1 MNNNKLLQL
10 SRRILGGKMAIT
22 EKFKY
27 SMIIYP
33 ICAVH
38 FIYFFFFLFR
48 EDLIMTFYNLT
59 SAIVYLFCTFSLR
72 KKKYT
77 QIYYVATVE
86 IILNTII
93 TTHMIGWDCGFYTYL
108 FALTVAGYFISYEFT
123 QHRLLTP
130 MLWGSVAIIVYF
142 ACYFYGKDHT
152 ALHVIT
158 DAGVV
163 NALYVFN
170 CMCTFA
176 FITTFSILFM
186 LEMRV
191 SQRKLFEENQ
201 MLGKIAGNDALTG
214 LFNRWSMKTELE
226 KAIES
231 ENPFCLIMCDIDD
244 FKKINDTYGHN
255 CGDEVL
261 KHIAQLLS
269 SSISKGDFVCRW
281 GGEEFLILLNG
292 YSTEAAEDLADKI
305 RRTILAS
312 DTMFEDLTITHTMTM
327 GIATYQK
334 NQTIDSL
341 ISKAD
346 MKLYIGKRQGK
357 NMVIV

>member
-1 MNNNKLLQL
+1 MNNILMQL
-10 SRRILGGKMAIT
+10 SRNILSGKLAIT

-33 ICAVH
+33 VSIVH
-38 FIYFFFFLFR
+38 FIYCLFFFLR
-48 EDLIMTFYNLT
+48 EDFFMAFYNLA
-59 SAIVYLFCTFSLR
+59 SAIVYLLCTFSLR
-72 KKKYT
+72 KEKYT
-77 QIYYVATVE
+77 HVYYVATVE
-86 IILNTII
+86 IILNTIV
-93 TTHMIGWDCGFYTYL
+93 TTHMVGWDCGFYTFL
-108 FALTVAGYFISYEFT
+108 FALTVAGYFISYAFT

-130 MLWGSVAIIVYF
+130 MLWSGVAIFAYF
-142 ACYFYGKDHT
+142 CCFFYSRNHT
-152 ALHVIT
+152 PANAIT
-158 DAGVV
+158 DPLTI
-163 NALYVFN
+163 NTLYIFN
-170 CMCTFA
+170 CACTFA
-176 FITTFSILFM
+176 FISVFSILFM

-191 SQRKLFEENQ
+191 SQNKLFEENQ

-214 LFNRWSMKTELE
+214 LYNRWSMKTELE
-226 KAIES
+226 KAIQS
-231 ENPFCLIMCDIDD
+231 EKPFCLIMCDIDD

-261 KHIAQLLS
+261 KHIAHLLS
-269 SSISKGDFVCRW
+269 SSISKGNFVCRW

-292 YSTEAAEDLADKI
+292 YSPKAAQELADKI

-312 DTMFEDLTITHTMTM
+312 DTRFEDRDIPHTMTM
-327 GIATYQK
+327 GIAMHQK

-357 NMVIV
+357 NIVIV